1 MCEFKGVV
9 SGFPSL
15 RRWWRGVGR
24 GVKEKKLEFCHC
36 FVSPLFLVK
45 NLIPSN
51 LELIAL
57 VSHAFSGVLMHLLD
71 F

>member
-1 MCEFKGVV
+1 MDFLYYVGGGEEWGGELRKKIRNL
-9 SGFPSL
+9 SL
-15 RRWWRGVGR
+15 
-24 GVKEKKLEFCHC
+24 FCL
-36 FVSPLFLVK
+36 PLILLK

-51 LELIAL
+51 LQLIAL